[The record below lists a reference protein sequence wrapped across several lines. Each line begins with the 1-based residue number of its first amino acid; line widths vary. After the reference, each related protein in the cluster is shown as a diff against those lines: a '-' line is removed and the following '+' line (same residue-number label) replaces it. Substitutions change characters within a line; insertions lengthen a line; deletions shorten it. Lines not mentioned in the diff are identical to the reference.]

1 MNRTVTKLEEQ
12 AYRLCHH
19 DFDGLTVAEA
29 AIRMELREHIVRRLL
44 KSLKRKAPQLFPI
57 LSKRQF
63 LIYKLRTEKGHT
75 QQEIA
80 GILRTTQSNVQ
91 EALDRMEKQGMP
103 GLNVEG
109 LGDTVSYDG
118 SMDKFIKQKF

>member
-1 MNRTVTKLEEQ
+1 MNRQITELEEK

-19 DFDGLTVAEA
+19 DFEGLTVAQA

-44 KSLKRKAPQLFPI
+44 KSLKRKAGQLFPI
-57 LSKRQF
+57 LTKRQF

-80 GILRTTQSNVQ
+80 AILRTTQSNIHDV
-91 EALDRMEKQGMP
+91 LDRMKEQGMP

-109 LGDTVSYDG
+109 LGDTVSYDS
-118 SMDKFIKQKF
+118 SMDKHVKQRF

>member
-1 MNRTVTKLEEQ
+1 MQREITELEEQ

-19 DFDGLTVAEA
+19 DFDGLTVIEA
-29 AIRMELREHIVRRLL
+29 AGKMGAFEHIVRRLL

-57 LSKRQF
+57 LTKRQF

-80 GILRTTQSNVQ
+80 GILQTTQSNVQ
-91 EALDRMEKQGMP
+91 EALDRMKDQGMP

-118 SMDKFIKQKF
+118 SMDKHVKQRF